1 MPRPPKRVRVLRL
14 AGCVVMMSTLT
25 FAGSS
30 HGQDLGS
37 SLGTGGALN
46 AGGSLE
52 AIDPLQP
59 GIGQTL
65 RSPGL
70 QAGNQI
76 DDPNTGQVQGAAG
89 LRAANSQ
96 MGGQRMR
103 MQGPM
108 LGVSVQPAE
117 RGVLV
122 TDVRAGT
129 AAEQAGVQRN
139 DVIVGVNGQ
148 SIQSRQALIQ
158 AVRASAGGKMIVNV
172 IRDGQSQ
179 PLTAMISQDD
189 STYRV
194 ARPVIDANQNNGSVS
209 SSYEELRQHVTKLRK
224 DLAALRQEVNA
235 LNATGNDRS
244 LLNNTP
250 STPLDTAPVDVAAP
264 GATATPVAPAAA
276 ADDADATDSNDD
288 LFGDN

>member
-14 AGCVVMMSTLT
+14 ACCSVLISTLT

-37 SLGTGGALN
+37 SLGTGGALD
-46 AGGSLE
+46 AGGSLG
-52 AIDPLQP
+52 ANAPLQP

-65 RSPGL
+65 RSPGI
-70 QAGNQI
+70 QVRYQI

-89 LRAANSQ
+89 FGAAKSQ
-96 MGGQRMR
+96 MDGRRMR
-103 MQGPM
+103 MQGPL

-148 SIQSRQALIQ
+148 AIQSRQALLQ
-158 AVRASAGGKMIVNV
+158 AVRVSAGGKMIVNV

-179 PLTAMISQDD
+179 QLTATISQDD

-194 ARPVIDANQNNGSVS
+194 ARPVIDADQNNGSVS
-209 SSYEELRQHVTKLRK
+209 SSYEELRQQVMKLRR

-244 LLNNTP
+244 LLNNTE

-264 GATATPVAPAAA
+264 GATSAPAEPAAA
-276 ADDADATDSNDD
+276 TDAADATESNDN

>member
-1 MPRPPKRVRVLRL
+1 MPRPPKCVRVLRL
-14 AGCVVMMSTLT
+14 AGCGVLISTLT

-37 SLGTGGALN
+37 SLGTGGALD
-46 AGGSLE
+46 AGGSLG
-52 AIDPLQP
+52 ANAPLQP

-65 RSPGL
+65 RSPGI
-70 QAGNQI
+70 QVRYQI
-76 DDPNTGQVQGAAG
+76 DDPNTGQVQWAAG
-89 LRAANSQ
+89 FGAANSQ
-96 MGGQRMR
+96 MDGRRMR
-103 MQGPM
+103 MQGPL

-117 RGVLV
+117 RGVIV

-148 SIQSRQALIQ
+148 AIQSRQALIQ

-172 IRDGQSQ
+172 IRDGQSKQ
-179 PLTAMISQDD
+179 LTAMISQDD
-189 STYRV
+189 STYRM
-194 ARPVIDANQNNGSVS
+194 ARPVIDADQNNGSVS
-209 SSYEELRQHVTKLRK
+209 GSYEELRQQVMKLRK

-235 LNATGNDRS
+235 LNVTGNDRS
-244 LLNNTP
+244 LLNNTE

-264 GATATPVAPAAA
+264 GATSAPAEPAAA
-276 ADDADATDSNDD
+276 TDAADATESNDD
-288 LFGDN
+288 LFDNN

>member
-14 AGCVVMMSTLT
+14 AGCGILMSTLT

-37 SLGTGGALN
+37 SSGTGGALD

-52 AIDPLQP
+52 AIAPLQP

-70 QAGNQI
+70 QVGNQI
-76 DDPNTGQVQGAAG
+76 DNSNTGQVQGAAG
-89 LRAANSQ
+89 FSAANSQ
-96 MGGQRMR
+96 MDGRRMR
-103 MQGPM
+103 TQGPL

-122 TDVRAGT
+122 TDVRVGT

-148 SIQSRQALIQ
+148 AIQSRQALIQ
-158 AVRASAGGKMIVNV
+158 AVRASAGSEMTVEV
-172 IRDGQSQ
+172 IRNGQSQ
-179 PLTAMISQDD
+179 QLTAMIAQED
-189 STYRV
+189 STYRM
-194 ARPVIDANQNNGSVS
+194 ARPVIDADQNHGSVS
-209 SSYEELRQHVTKLRK
+209 SSYEELRQQVLKLRK
-224 DLAALRQEVNA
+224 DLAALRKEVNA
-235 LNATGNDRS
+235 LNVVGNDRS
-244 LLNNTP
+244 LLNSTE
-250 STPLDTAPVDVAAP
+250 STPLDTAPVDFAAP
-264 GATATPVAPAAA
+264 GATE
-276 ADDADATDSNDD
+276 SNDD
-288 LFGDN
+288 LFGEN